1 MRRILIL
8 VTLVALASPALLFA
22 QRGPAA
28 TSAEPFKLGTFEIE
42 GDQRVGLVLQEKL
55 VVELAAANRALERN
69 PAYPRIPMP
78 DTMLELIG
86 QYEYG
91 LKYRLY
97 EIVTDLVANKRLAG
111 SARPRF
117 VYDVGQVRTLAPIL
131 YPGKILNTAVNFYTH
146 VGEGGTSSREEQ
158 LKAIAERKAKRGVPY
173 MFLKPSEG
181 VIIGNGGAI
190 VLPHGRDRIDWE
202 VELATVIGRAA
213 KYVPATKAQDH
224 VFGYMVML
232 DISDRGGRPPGGF
245 SSGSDWLVGK
255 GHDTF
260 GPMGPWIVPKEFYGD
275 PMQKLRQTL
284 SVGGQQM
291 QEGTAGDMIHSLY
304 EVIEYASSILTL
316 YPGDVIGAG
325 TSGGVGMGTTV
336 RGKQVFLKPGDKI
349 VATIDGI
356 GTLTHPVVAEDAPTP
371 GTGSY
376 LPAVSSYRK

>member
-1 MRRILIL
+1 MKLISTL
-8 VTLVALASPALLFA
+8 LLLVALAWPADARA
-22 QRGPAA
+22 QSGPA
-28 TSAEPFKLGTFEIE
+28 TKSAEPFKLGTFEIE
-42 GDQRVGLVLQEKL
+42 GDERLGIVLQDKL
-55 VVELAAANRALERN
+55 IVDLAAANRALERN
-69 PAYPRIPMP
+69 PAYPPVPMP
-78 DTMLELIG
+78 NDMKALIG

-91 LKYRLY
+91 LKFRLY
-97 EIVTDLVANKRLAG
+97 EIVNDIVGNKRVA
-111 SARPRF
+111 AAPRPRYI
-117 VYDVGQVRTLAPIL
+117 YDASQVKTMAPIR
-131 YPGKILNTAVNFYTH
+131 YPGKILNTAVNFFSH
-146 VGEGGTSSREEQ
+146 VGEGGGGAEEQ
-158 LKAIAERKAKRGVPY
+158 KKAIAARRANRGVPY

-181 VIIGNGGAI
+181 VIIGSGEDI

-213 KYVPATKAQDH
+213 KYVPAGRAADH
-224 VFGYMVML
+224 IFGYMVML

-245 SSGSDWLVGK
+245 SSGSDWFVGK

-275 PMQKLRQTL
+275 PMKNLRQTL
-284 SVGGQQM
+284 SVGTTQM

-304 EVIEYASSILTL
+304 EVIEYASSIVTL

-356 GTLTHPVVAEDAPTP
+356 GTLTHAVVSEPAPPP

-376 LPAVSSYRK
+376 LPPDATYRK